1 MRQRTFQASAVAFVI
16 GLGMSL
22 VWSVLHAYAV

>member
-1 MRQRTFQASAVAFVI
+1 MRQRTFQASAVAFVL

-22 VWSVLHAYAV
+22 VWSYLHGYGF